1 MIKSFSQ
8 NVIPAKAGIYKLLT
22 SLDSRL
28 RGSDKFGIIRGCL
41 EFFLWNQMRLGL
53 KILVLLWVT
62 LFFQNITDA
71 HVEQPKDLSGIGIDE
86 KLGQVIPLHLTFYDE
101 NGNPV
106 SLKQLI
112 HRPTVLVP
120 VFYSCPNVCSFLLF
134 NLTEVINKMNSEAG
148 KEFQVLTFSFDETE
162 KPPLALEKK
171 RMVLK
176 MIEKSF
182 PEDAWRFLTG
192 DEESIHKLTDAIGF
206 HFKRQGQDFLHPV
219 SLVILSPNGKI
230 TRYLYGTEF
239 LPFELKMALLE
250 ASEGRVG
257 PTLSKVLRFC
267 FSYDPQGRKYVFNT
281 LKITGIV
288 TLLFALSFILFLVLK
303 GKRKPIK

>member
-1 MIKSFSQ
+1 MIK
-8 NVIPAKAGIYKLLT
+8 L
-22 SLDSRL
+22 
-28 RGSDKFGIIRGCL
+28 
-41 EFFLWNQMRLGL
+41 FLWNPMRLGL
-53 KILVLLWVT
+53 KIFVLLWAAM
-62 LFFQNITDA
+62 LFNNIADA
-71 HVEQPKDLSGIGIDE
+71 HVEHPKDLSNIGIDE
-86 KLGQVIPLHLTFYDE
+86 KLGQVIPLDLIFHDE
-101 NGNPV
+101 HGHSI

-112 HRPTVLVP
+112 HRPTILAP
-120 VFYSCPNVCSFLLF
+120 VYYHCPNVCSFLLF
-134 NLTEVINKMNSEAG
+134 NLAEVINKMPSEAG
-148 KEFQVLTFSFDETE
+148 KEYQVLTFSFDETE
-162 KPPLALEKK
+162 DSNLALEKK
-171 RMVLK
+171 RMYLK

-192 DEESIHKLTDAIGF
+192 DKENIRQLTDAIGF

-239 LPFELKMALLE
+239 LPFDLKMALLE

-281 LKITGIV
+281 LKVTGIV
-288 TLLFALSFILFLVLK
+288 TLLFALSLILFIVFK
-303 GKRKPIK
+303 GKKKSMKEESSR

>member
-1 MIKSFSQ
+1 MIK
-8 NVIPAKAGIYKLLT
+8 L
-22 SLDSRL
+22 
-28 RGSDKFGIIRGCL
+28 
-41 EFFLWNQMRLGL
+41 FLWNQMRSGL
-53 KILVLLWVT
+53 KTLVLLWVA
-62 LFFQNITDA
+62 FFLQNMAYA

-101 NGNPV
+101 NGHPV

-112 HRPTVLVP
+112 HRPTILAP
-120 VFYSCPNVCSFLLF
+120 VYYSCPNVCSFLLF
-134 NLTEVINKMNSEAG
+134 NLTGVINKMPSEAG
-148 KEFQVLTFSFDETE
+148 KEYQVLTFSFDETE
-162 KPPLALEKK
+162 KPTLALEKK
-171 RMVLK
+171 RMYLK

-182 PEDAWRFLTG
+182 PEEAWRFLTG
-192 DEESIHKLTDAIGF
+192 DKETIHKLTDAIGF

-219 SLVILSPNGKI
+219 SLVILSPEGKI
-230 TRYLYGTEF
+230 TRYIYGTEF

-281 LKITGIV
+281 LKVTGIV
-288 TLLFALSFILFLVLK
+288 TLLFALSLILFLVFK
-303 GKRKPIK
+303 GKRKPIQEE